1 MVTNEFLVPGGCTVM
16 FFAQVWQFRDREHR
30 MRGVLMIVS
39 ASVVEHQATATLQ
52 FAPEP
57 SGSTTCWALH
67 RSNNLAACPT
77 RAITTQTCQR

>member
-1 MVTNEFLVPGGCTVM
+1 MVNSEFLVPGGCTEC
-16 FFAQVWQFRDREHR
+16 FLPKFGNSAIASTEC
-30 MRGVLMIVS
+30 GVLMIVS

-52 FAPEP
+52 LAPEP

>member
-1 MVTNEFLVPGGCTVM
+1 MVTSEFLVPGGCTVM
-16 FFAQVWQFRDREHR
+16 FFAQQFRDREHR
-30 MRGVLMIVS
+30 MRRVLMIMSV
-39 ASVVEHQATATLQ
+39 SVVEHQGTATLQ

-67 RSNNLAACPT
+67 RSSNLAACPT